1 MQLAMR
7 RRSLPR
13 PGVPRRTLS
22 AGVRIPG
29 DPPAGGAPYAG
40 MGAEQAAALDNLRDA
55 LNRAATHT
63 AGAPAAAGLAPPPT
77 SPVHGMGVDLA
88 FRDRLMAINTPA
100 LADANKEGLRVMD
113 HRLRPLNNARNTTS
127 FRFAGVART
136 VRCYNDFLTVIA
148 ALADSSPGEVLV
160 IDTQDSTRTVGGEL
174 FATESQRRGLAALL
188 IDGPC
193 RDTAQIA
200 PMALPV
206 YCTSIRPVS
215 GTANKIYET
224 QVPVSC
230 GGVPVDP
237 GDWVFGD
244 SDGVIVGS
252 RAEFEACL
260 DTAEAIVR
268 NEEAA
273 VVQPRSTPTNSHP
286 RSHHQY

>member
-1 MQLAMR
+1 M
-7 RRSLPR
+7 
-13 PGVPRRTLS
+13 PRRTLS

-136 VRCYNDFLTVIA
+136 LASQVGKAGMSA
-148 ALADSSPGEVLV
+148 A
-160 IDTQDSTRTVGGEL
+160 
-174 FATESQRRGLAALL
+174 
-188 IDGPC
+188 
-193 RDTAQIA
+193 A
-200 PMALPV
+200 PVA
-206 YCTSIRPVS
+206 
-215 GTANKIYET
+215 
-224 QVPVSC
+224 
-230 GGVPVDP
+230 
-237 GDWVFGD
+237 
-244 SDGVIVGS
+244 S
-252 RAEFEACL
+252 RA
-260 DTAEAIVR
+260 
-268 NEEAA
+268 
-273 VVQPRSTPTNSHP
+273 
-286 RSHHQY
+286 